1 MKSDFYKKKRDYL
14 LELALEERLEKDPDM
29 IKYGDDVEEKYPYT
43 FSLEHEKRMKK
54 IFKMADR
61 VERKFWY
68 KRKRYQIA
76 AGIAFFFCFSTVA
89 VTQVEAF
96 RIPMGRFFMEIK
108 EKSTLVGIYKEN
120 RLNLPEKYARFEPTY
135 VPRGFVVVEVEK
147 SSKNFWV
154 KYEETEGDSW
164 YRIYYWDK
172 FEEVSLDS
180 EEGIVSETEINGYP
194 AVIVQKGNEV
204 KININIGTSRIY
216 LNGTV
221 LMDEAIKIVESI
233 KI

>member
-68 KRKRYQIA
+68 KRKKISNRSWYCL
-76 AGIAFFFCFSTVA
+76 FLCFSTVA

-120 RLNLPEKYARFEPTY
+120 RLNLPEKYAQFEPTY
-135 VPRGFVVVEVEK
+135 VPIGFVVVEVEK
-147 SSKNFWV
+147 SAKISGLSMR
-154 KYEETEGDSW
+154 EIEGQ
-164 YRIYYWDK
+164 
-172 FEEVSLDS
+172 L
-180 EEGIVSETEINGYP
+180 GIEFI
-194 AVIVQKGNEV
+194 
-204 KININIGTSRIY
+204 IGTNSR
-216 LNGTV
+216 
-221 LMDEAIKIVESI
+221 K
-233 KI
+233 

>member
-1 MKSDFYKKKRDYL
+1 
-14 LELALEERLEKDPDM
+14 
-29 IKYGDDVEEKYPYT
+29 
-43 FSLEHEKRMKK
+43 
-54 IFKMADR
+54 
-61 VERKFWY
+61 
-68 KRKRYQIA
+68 
-76 AGIAFFFCFSTVA
+76 
-89 VTQVEAF
+89 
-96 RIPMGRFFMEIK
+96 MGRFFMEIK

-120 RLNLPEKYARFEPTY
+120 RLNLPEKYARFEQTY

-221 LMDEAIKIVESI
+221 SMDEAIKIVESI